1 MILEPLYD
9 NVILKIKEV
18 EKEQTLGNGLVYA
31 NEALSQVRDDKGEV
45 IAVGHGR
52 LSTNGEIVELKV
64 KAGDKVLFN
73 KFAGTEMEIDNEKYL
88 IIKESDIL
96 AIMKSE

>member
-18 EKEQTLGNGLVYA
+18 EKEQTLGNGLVYS
-31 NEALSQVRDDKGEV
+31 NEALSQTRDDKGEV

-64 KAGDKVLFN
+64 KAGDRVLFN
-73 KFAGTEMEIDNEKYL
+73 KFAGTEMNIDNEKYL